1 MQSWQHDFSCIN
13 YLNSDWNECYHCK
26 CNILK
31 NMNIFEHKAHL
42 YNRLSIKILVYIYT
56 FLCIQQACSFSL
68 VIYTH
73 QSTEH
78 TVVLHSI
85 VILINYQ

>member
-1 MQSWQHDFSCIN
+1 MSIIAI
-13 YLNSDWNECYHCK
+13 YLVKSLHFYHG
-26 CNILK
+26 I
-31 NMNIFEHKAHL
+31 KAHL

-73 QSTEH
+73 HSTEH